1 MSQKRAQA
9 LDIKVLED
17 REVLFCFDESKAHID
32 IETGTF
38 VGDWHSAGIEPTD
51 STHGETREVNS
62 NKTELTGGQTATSY
76 TAGAVTGTVDLVP
89 GTAVLRHVEW
99 PDTTEKDGVLY
110 LAHTSRVAKAIVARV
125 YKYQSGV
132 VEIKVSREPALLTVQ
147 ERTYGTDPQ
156 PRSLEIDYQNGE
168 DEQMFEQRFYVVK
181 EDGTVREVTPKI
193 FRSVEDLA
201 AKVES
206 GEAFVPAAS
215 AAGLDGATVTRDGE
229 LVEVEAKKAMTPP
242 ENDTPGGADPV
253 EPEPSPEPEPETDP
267 EVPAPETET
276 ETRPEPPVS
285 ETAPEDPVDPPVT
298 ETEPETD
305 PEPSVP
311 EPEPETPDEE
321 TTPGTDDTEG
331 TSPDEGDSTGT
342 LPWN

>member
-62 NKTELTGGQTATSY
+62 NKTDLTGGQTATSY
-76 TAGAVTGTVDLVP
+76 TAGAVTGTVDLIP

-229 LVEVEAKKAMTPP
+229 LVEVDAPGKTLEDEPSTGGAEETF
-242 ENDTPGGADPV
+242 PGGASD
-253 EPEPSPEPEPETDP
+253 
-267 EVPAPETET
+267 PAPGPGVGEPAEPDPSTGGTE
-276 ETRPEPPVS
+276 S
-285 ETAPEDPVDPPVT
+285 
-298 ETEPETD
+298 
-305 PEPSVP
+305 
-311 EPEPETPDEE
+311 
-321 TTPGTDDTEG
+321 TPGVGGTEG
-331 TSPDEGDSTGT
+331 TSPGAGEGTEN
-342 LPWN
+342 LP

>member
-1 MSQKRAQA
+1 MSQKRAEA
-9 LDIKVLED
+9 LNVKVLED

-38 VGDWHSAGIEPTD
+38 VGEWHSAGIEPVD

-76 TAGAVTGTVDLVP
+76 TAGAVTGTVDLIP

-99 PDTTEKDGVLY
+99 PDTTEQDGVLY

-156 PRSLEIDYQNGE
+156 PRSLAIDYQNGD
-168 DEQMFEQRFYVVK
+168 DEQMFEQRFYEVK

-193 FRSVEDLA
+193 FQNVEDVT
-201 AKVES
+201 AKIEA

-215 AAGLDGATVTRDGE
+215 AAGLDGSTVEADGE
-229 LVEVEAKKAMTPP
+229 LHEVKLPEAPK
-242 ENDTPGGADPV
+242 
-253 EPEPSPEPEPETDP
+253 
-267 EVPAPETET
+267 
-276 ETRPEPPVS
+276 
-285 ETAPEDPVDPPVT
+285 
-298 ETEPETD
+298 
-305 PEPSVP
+305 
-311 EPEPETPDEE
+311 
-321 TTPGTDDTEG
+321 
-331 TSPDEGDSTGT
+331 GDLGES
-342 LPWN
+342 